1 MTEFDTEIFY
11 NAKDSQKEVRMA
23 AHYLIAY
30 DVMDNKR
37 RRKCAKVAYSYAFGG
52 QKSALEAVLEK
63 RDVDIVSDEL
73 LDSIDPKE
81 DRVNVVCV
89 MPRAILMGRAKQLD
103 FDDGV
108 IVI

>member
-1 MTEFDTEIFY
+1 M
-11 NAKDSQKEVRMA
+11 V
-23 AHYLIAY
+23 AHYVIAY

-52 QKSALEAVLEK
+52 QKSALESVLEK
-63 RDVDIVSDEL
+63 RDIGVVSDEL

-81 DRVNVVCV
+81 DRVNVVRV

-103 FDDGV
+103 YDEGV
-108 IVI
+108 IVV